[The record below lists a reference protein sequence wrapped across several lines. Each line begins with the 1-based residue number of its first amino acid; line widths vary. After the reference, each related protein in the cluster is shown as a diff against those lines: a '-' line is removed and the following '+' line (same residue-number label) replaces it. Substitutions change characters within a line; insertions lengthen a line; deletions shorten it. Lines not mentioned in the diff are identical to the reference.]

1 MRRGAKLRPS
11 GSQVRS
17 SLGAGSARAESACS
31 LSGRDA
37 KMPHL
42 LNIIQ
47 MCSEGEKYKDIAKK
61 VLEKKD
67 FIEKK
72 TSELEGAIE
81 DYMDLVKI
89 GDA

>member
-1 MRRGAKLRPS
+1 
-11 GSQVRS
+11 
-17 SLGAGSARAESACS
+17 
-31 LSGRDA
+31 
-37 KMPHL
+37 MPHL

>member
-1 MRRGAKLRPS
+1 
-11 GSQVRS
+11 
-17 SLGAGSARAESACS
+17 
-31 LSGRDA
+31 
-37 KMPHL
+37 
-42 LNIIQ
+42 

-61 VLEKKD
+61 VLEKKE